1 MHRGRMTAY
10 NPSPMTTSRRP
21 TAAASV
27 AGVRGPGHHTLA
39 PAHLGEATA
48 AATVAVIVGGIA
60 LVITGIGIVAM
71 ALTIGSRYGAEA
83 PPNVGSLT
91 LGPALLGVGIL
102 VLGAALTAG
111 GLAVFAQAR
120 RARLVTGIL
129 AAIAAA
135 SSAAGALLAMANPP
149 PDVVLAI
156 ALTIATLVFG
166 VAAILLL
173 RPRR

>member
-1 MHRGRMTAY
+1 
-10 NPSPMTTSRRP
+10 MTTSRRP
-21 TAAASV
+21 IAAASV
-27 AGVRGPGHHTLA
+27 TGARGRGHHTLA

-48 AATVAVIVGGIA
+48 AATVSVIVAGIA

-71 ALTIGSRYGAEA
+71 ALTIGSRYAGDA

-91 LGPALLGVGIL
+91 LGPALLGLGIL

-120 RARLVTGIL
+120 HARLLTGIL
-129 AAIAAA
+129 AGIAAA
-135 SSAAGALLAMANPP
+135 LSAAGALLAMATPP
-149 PDVVLAI
+149 PDVVIAV
-156 ALTIATLVFG
+156 ALTLGTLVFG